1 MSSHRLDISELD
13 FQNIKGSLKR
23 FLSNQNEFKDYNF
36 EGSSLAILLDL
47 LAYNTHYLAY
57 NTNFV
62 ANEMYLDT
70 AQLRSSVASLAKL
83 VGYTPNSARAP
94 IADLKL
100 VINDG
105 TGSTITIPAGTK
117 FTSSIDGLTYTFV
130 SIADKTVQPVDG
142 IYTAQSL
149 NVYEGTYV
157 TYNYTYDS
165 ADIDQRFLIPSD
177 RADTTT
183 IKVVVQN
190 SSADTTQNTYTRAT
204 SITELDGTSKV
215 FFLQEAEDGQY
226 EIYFGDGVIGKKLDD
241 GNIINISYVVTN
253 KTEANGA
260 TSFSLSGSISGF
272 TNITVTVNSSAQG
285 GAEPESLQ
293 SIKKNAPDFYSSQDR
308 AVTVEDYKLK
318 VKQLYA
324 NTQSVSAWGGENAE
338 TPFYGRVY
346 ISILP
351 TSGSNLTETT
361 KARIVSD
368 LKKYSVAS
376 VTPVIIDPEIT
387 NVLLTTTV
395 KYDEKST
402 AKVADTIKSDVITTI
417 TNYNLN
423 TLQKFDTIFRHSKL
437 TGLIDD
443 TDESILSNI
452 TTVRMRKSFVPTI
465 GSSTKYTIN
474 FANALYNPHT
484 GHAST
489 EGGILS
495 STGFK
500 IDGDTTNVWLLDDDG
515 QGNVRRYRMDGSV
528 RSYGNS
534 TQGTINYI
542 TGVVEIN
549 SLNVSNI
556 ENVRGAAST
565 VIEVTVKPNSND
577 LVPIRNQI
585 LEIDVANSSVTVEA
599 DTLVGGSANAGIGYT
614 TTSSY

>member
-1 MSSHRLDISELD
+1 MAQHKLEISELD
-13 FQNIKGSLKR
+13 FENIKGSLKR

-36 EGSSLAILLDL
+36 EGSSMAILLDL

-57 NTNFV
+57 NANFV
-62 ANEMYLDT
+62 ANEMFMDT

-105 TGSTITIPAGTK
+105 TGASITIPAGTK

-130 SIADKTVQPVDG
+130 SVGDKVVQPVDG
-142 IYTAQSL
+142 IYTCQSL
-149 NVYEGTYV
+149 DVYEGTYV
-157 TYNYTYDS
+157 TYSYTYDS
-165 ADIDQRFLIPSD
+165 TDIDQRFLIPSD

-190 SSADTTQNTYTRAT
+190 SSSDVAQSTYTKAT
-204 SITELDGTSKV
+204 SITELEGSSKV
-215 FFLQEAEDGQY
+215 YFLQEAEDGQF
-226 EIYFGDGVIGKKLDD
+226 EIYFGDGIIGKKLED

-260 TSFSLSGSISGF
+260 TAFTLSGSISGF
-272 TNITVTVNSSAQG
+272 TDITTTVNSSAQG

-293 SIKKNAPDFYSSQDR
+293 SIKFNTSSFYASQDR
-308 AVTVEDYKLK
+308 AVTVEDYKSK

-324 NTQSVSAWGGENAE
+324 NSQSVSAWGGEDAE
-338 TPFYGRVY
+338 PPFYGRVY
-346 ISILP
+346 LSILP
-351 TSGSNLTETT
+351 KSGSNLTDAT
-361 KARIVSD
+361 KERIVKD

-376 VTPVIIDPEIT
+376 VTPVILDPETTDLIIT
-387 NVLLTTTV
+387 SNV
-395 KYDEKST
+395 KFDEGATPKT
-402 AKVADTIKSDVITTI
+402 ADTIKSNVITTL
-417 TNYNLN
+417 TNYNSN
-423 TLQKFDTIFRHSKL
+423 TLQAFDSIFRYSKL
-437 TGLIDD
+437 TGLIDE

-452 TTVRMRKSFVPTI
+452 TTIKMRKSFVPTL

-474 FANALYNPHT
+474 FANALYNPHS
-484 GHAST
+484 GHNSAS
-489 EGGILS
+489 GGFLE

-500 IDGDTTNVWLLDDDG
+500 IDGNTTDVFFLDDDG
-515 QGNVRRYRMDGSV
+515 QGNVRRYKMDGSV
-528 RSYGNS
+528 RSYANS
-534 TQGTINYI
+534 TQGTIDYSS
-542 TGVVEIN
+542 GKVEVN

-556 ENVRGAAST
+556 ENVRGVAST

-577 LVPIRNQI
+577 IVPIRNQV
-585 LEIDVANSSVTVEA
+585 LDIDVANSSVTVEA
-599 DTLVGGSANAGIGYT
+599 DTIVGGSANAGIGYT